1 MNAVWTFVRRAALPR
16 IGTILLAW
24 VALLAVEHVAVG
36 FGYRALFVGTWEM
49 GAARTFVSP
58 ITLAMLL
65 PGAVLAYLFAELA
78 RNGVREEAARV
89 ACAIFAALGS
99 AAVAIGVSGG
109 RHMESLAVRAPFV
122 ALLSLLG
129 ATAAYVAAPRL
140 VGFAARSPRAFAA
153 IGAVGAGLF
162 WAADSFVLPRLYPAF
177 HLGLFVLTLAA
188 AAFAARPIW
197 NFRRTG
203 TVVLVFSV
211 ACALVTPW
219 AAQRLATVDNL
230 RVVLLEHAPLMGRAV
245 MLAAAIAPPADD
257 LAEGEGLTSLDSV
270 TSAKVIPGQTG
281 QTGQVPRALD
291 WTGRDIVLI
300 SVDAL
305 RADHVGAYG
314 YKRPT
319 TPNIDKLA
327 AEGTL
332 FESAYCPTPH
342 TSYSITSMM
351 TGKYMRPLLL
361 VGLGEDSETWAKLMR
376 QYGHLTA
383 AFYPP
388 AVFFIDASRFTTFE
402 KSGLDFEYRRVEFSS
417 ADERA
422 EQVGRYL
429 DRGAQPSRPLFL
441 WVHLFE
447 PHEPYVMHPE
457 HLFGAPDAPT
467 DRDRYDSEVAAADAG
482 IGKILARVREKRPH
496 AVVMLT
502 ADHGEEFGEHGGR
515 YHGTTVYDEQV
526 RVPLIVAGGGAP
538 KRVSSVV
545 QTIDLL
551 PTTLSALGIPRPAR
565 LRGRDLGSLIAD
577 RPSQEAP
584 AGGLAFVETDHF
596 TLLAR
601 GQDRLVCARKAGACT
616 LYDAKS
622 DPHEEHDVGGA
633 RPDTVKELRQL
644 TAAIA
649 REHGRLERGDAQAWP
664 EALRRGSQGDV
675 EAAPDVAMLLDDVRL
690 DVRRKAADVL
700 FDLRAPATA
709 AALQRALAT
718 AEDPQVRAGCA
729 LALVRLGE
737 APSRAAEDAL
747 KSPLEWKRRA
757 ALAFAERGDARGLAD
772 LLAWWNESRGEREM
786 NLDFE
791 RAKELLVAFAKL
803 RDPSAVSPLVR
814 TLGDVRLRPFIADAL
829 ATIGEPSARPS
840 LLAAFATER
849 YVPTRPHLARA
860 LLALGATRE
869 EMRAPLLRFAGLP
882 EPMPEAMTFAL
893 DAKVLD
899 EVHGGWVAPVA
910 KGGAPTAEVAVTLPT
925 PRQKRPAPLRL
936 LVLLEKEGDTVQGT
950 AEARPVSSASG
961 EGALR
966 VVELGPEALELPRI
980 HLQLAAPGGIRALWL
995 LPHTEEIEPPPPEP
1009 WDAGSV
1015 DPADSG
1021 Q

>member
-1 MNAVWTFVRRAALPR
+1 MNAAWTFARKAALPR
-16 IGTILLAW
+16 IGAILLAW
-24 VALLAVEHVAVG
+24 IALLVVEHVAVG

-49 GAARTFVSP
+49 GAARNFVSP
-58 ITLAMLL
+58 IALAMLL

-78 RNGVREEAARV
+78 RNSVIDHAARV
-89 ACAIFAALGS
+89 ACGVFAGLAS

-122 ALLSLLG
+122 ALLTLLG
-129 ATAAYVAAPRL
+129 GVASYLAAPRL
-140 VGFAARSPRAFAA
+140 VALAARAPRAFAA
-153 IGAVGAGLF
+153 AGAVGAVLF
-162 WAADSFVLPRLYPAF
+162 WAADAFVLPRLYPAF
-177 HLGLFVLTLAA
+177 HLGLFVLMLAS
-188 AAFAARPIW
+188 AAFVARLVW
-197 NFRRTG
+197 DFWRTG
-203 TVVLVFSV
+203 TVVLAFAL

-219 AAQRLATVDNL
+219 AAKRLATVDNL

-245 MLAAAIAPPADD
+245 LLAAAIAPPAED
-257 LAEGEGLTSLDSV
+257 LDGGDGPASLDSV
-270 TSAKVIPGQTG
+270 TSAKLVTA

-314 YKRPT
+314 YDRPT

-327 AEGTL
+327 AGGTL

-402 KSGLDFEYRRVEFSS
+402 KSGLDFEYRRVEFST

-422 EQVGRYL
+422 DQVGRYL
-429 DRGAQPSRPLFL
+429 ERGAQPSKPLFL

-457 HLFGAPDAPT
+457 HPFGSPDALT

-482 IGKILARVREKRPH
+482 IGKILARVREKRPN

-526 RVPLIVAGGGAP
+526 RVPLIVAGAGSP
-538 KRVSSVV
+538 KRVASVV

-565 LRGRDLGSLIAD
+565 LRGRDLGALIAD
-577 RPSQEAP
+577 RPSPEAA

-622 DPHEEHDVGGA
+622 DPHEEHDVGA
-633 RPDTVKELRQL
+633 AHPETVKELRQL
-644 TAAIA
+644 TSAIA
-649 REHGRLERGDAQAWP
+649 REHGRLERGEAQGWP
-664 EALRRGSQGDV
+664 EALRRGTQGDV
-675 EAAPDVAMLLDDVRL
+675 EAAADVAMLLDDVRL
-690 DVRRKAADVL
+690 DVRRKAAEVL

-709 AALQRALAT
+709 PALQRALST

-737 APSRAAEDAL
+737 PPSHAAEDAL

-757 ALAFAERGDARGLAD
+757 ALAFAERGDARGLSE
-772 LLAWWNESRGEREM
+772 LLAWWNESSGEREM
-786 NLDFE
+786 KLDFE
-791 RAKELLVAFAKL
+791 RAKELLAAFAKL
-803 RDPSAVSPLVR
+803 RDHNAVLPLVR
-814 TLGDVRLRPFIADAL
+814 ALGDVRLRPFIADAL
-829 ATIGEPSARPS
+829 AAIGEPSARPA

-860 LLALGATRE
+860 LLALGASRE

-882 EPMPEAMTFAL
+882 EPMPEALGFAIE
-893 DAKVLD
+893 AKILD
-899 EVHGGWVAPVA
+899 EAHGGWVSPSA
-910 KGGAPTAEVAVTLPT
+910 KGGAPSPEVALILPT
-925 PRQKRPAPLRL
+925 PRQKRAAPLRL

-950 AEARPVSSASG
+950 AEGRPVSSASG

-966 VVELGPEALELPRI
+966 VLELGPEALELPRI